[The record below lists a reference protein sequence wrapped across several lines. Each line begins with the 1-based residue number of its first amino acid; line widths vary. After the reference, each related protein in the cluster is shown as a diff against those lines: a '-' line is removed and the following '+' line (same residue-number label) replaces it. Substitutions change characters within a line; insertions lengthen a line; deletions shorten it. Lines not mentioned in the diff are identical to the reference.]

1 MNHNAFPVW
10 QVATTEQTT
19 RVGTTTSQN
28 NDGGSISTLKYVT
41 NARPNVKIISIP
53 SQGAVSNNDG
63 TLLYGTSIDGSYLTV
78 TKNQQSQHQ
87 QPLRRSTAA
96 NHGTML
102 NDSILLQTADGR
114 EYLVDERSIQNID
127 QIPPENLIYM
137 TSSDVPP
144 SVSEVDKINHHLSIA
159 SLPSVADQ
167 NQLQLDGYVDSGATV
182 EAAEQT
188 PQLQAEYAE
197 ECQVT
202 EEVITDDW
210 VQSQGEECVQVTVDQ
225 LGVNTIAVEDE
236 IPVPLDQ
243 DQYTL
248 SRPYPCDF
256 CSRRFRKKASLQNH
270 LMAHSND
277 RPHMCNLCG
286 AQYGRRS
293 DLINHLKQHAYA
305 GTEQD
310 ELSLRGDHDADYDLS
325 DLTNTASHIKHR
337 TRHSSE
343 DEDLYIQEAM
353 VSYNSQPPMQLISTT
368 NYGASSA
375 TISSSYEHDEPV
387 ERTSFI
393 SNGTLGVDQH
403 SIIDTDYPSSTLPT
417 MATGKRMARKKQIA
431 PAEIRSART
440 KPAPATKASTQVRS
454 TGATRTNVPVNRQ
467 IKKEPIE
474 NADLNGT
481 TAAPL
486 GAVFPIVDERKPF
499 VCQQCGI
506 SFGREKALMAHSRT
520 HANRTRYECDYCY
533 AQFNELSQLEIH
545 VSRAHQQTANN
556 TERGKGELVS
566 NENKAEWV
574 PPAHEAYDH
583 VSGGTSVDTRNR
595 YNCDKCNAVFFELE
609 HILNHAQLKH
619 GAAYTSVIDTTPR
632 NVTVKQETPAKPM
645 DYGDDL
651 EEEVT
656 DQEIEEEDY
665 GDLDYSIDNYENRSS
680 DQETTNATQ
689 HQPTALTCRECGET
703 FESGMALLEHS
714 ETHNRYEPH
723 ECQLCGEKF
732 LDESTIKQHVQERHR
747 NELSATSCAICGK
760 RCKSQTTLIKHA
772 WDHSRER
779 THSCSQ
785 CGKTFH
791 HMTRLKR
798 HMESHRNKTV
808 RCEVCKQEF
817 PDGRTL
823 MNHRHSHTKSNEYP
837 CHECGKTFGSRSS
850 QQIHMRIHTGERPYA
865 CRFCWK
871 AFADGG
877 TLRKHERIHT
887 GEKPYACPVCPKA
900 FNQRVVLR
908 EHIRAHHSQADA
920 KRGSPNQPYY
930 CSVCSSPF
938 STTDDLVQ
946 HLIKH
951 SDMNTAMKREPPTFP
966 RKYKRRRKL
975 KPHELERLQSG
986 RRKQKNKPPEDFDD
1000 DEDEDDHDGDDG
1012 DEAGCEESAD
1022 RTEEKTTAKQHHG
1035 SKSSIV
1041 LSHPDGTLK
1050 TKRELNLEYGRRG
1063 ESRGS
1068 KPSFPSHGML
1078 DENGINLLSNIVL
1091 LHGGQQQ
1098 DAPSPANS
1106 GKSARMLSKPS
1117 APGSV
1122 TTKSKEK
1129 AGPSSSSIAQ
1139 KSKSNATKK
1148 RASRKRTTSFV
1159 NKDSP
1164 DAVVKMKDGDDRASP
1179 HSAGSTITNVMEAFF
1194 RSRKRNS
1201 LLPEIPSHRISSVS
1215 FPLLD
1220 DGNTDD
1226 PMDEPMV
1233 EDGCRRGYG
1242 HPTQPRKATTSF
1254 SASEDDFHQQLLME
1268 ISHRNKYTDRFNS
1281 DTVHDLEE
1289 ILRSPVKNVPSRNML
1304 SAPSAKRTNNRQA
1317 GKTSIPRKQ
1326 ATVRKGKSKA
1336 KNKRPVS
1343 GRQQQEPVEK
1353 KEPVK
1358 KVIQETPPAVL
1369 RSQRLTR
1376 RQLEREVNFLK
1387 EAYEASATGP
1397 SKENDTPSGSQDV
1410 ASDALTDAVNAVN
1423 ETPSVRMDS
1432 SERLAAMLLNDG
1444 LPADDAQSSN
1454 GSGDSSCHGNIFQH
1468 EDAFAS
1474 TKAYADALHMMD
1486 LADVEKQED
1495 AAVGMIEERMD
1506 EENDPDDSG
1515 PYTDKTI
1522 TTSQDTG
1529 TGGSAGTADYRCSI
1543 CAACFDDRAQLILHV
1558 PVHI

>member
-1 MNHNAFPVW
+1 MNHNALPVW
-10 QVATTEQTT
+10 KVTTAEQTT
-19 RVGTTTSQN
+19 RVGTSTSQN
-28 NDGGSISTLKYVT
+28 NGGGSISTLKYVT
-41 NARPNVKIISIP
+41 NARPNVKIITFP
-53 SQGAVSNNDG
+53 GQGAVVNNDN
-63 TLLYGTSIDGSYLTV
+63 TLQYGTAIDSSYLTV
-78 TKNQQSQHQ
+78 TKSHQTQQQQQ
-87 QPLRRSTAA
+87 QPVHRTTVNL
-96 NHGTML
+96 GTML
-102 NDSILLQTADGR
+102 NDSILLQTPDGR

-137 TSSDVPP
+137 TSSDVMPP
-144 SVSEVDKINHHLSIA
+144 SDHLA
-159 SLPSVADQ
+159 TTSLRPMDQ
-167 NQLQLDGYVDSGATV
+167 SHLELDEYVDSGPVSETV
-182 EAAEQT
+182 DQT
-188 PQLQAEYAE
+188 PQLEADYAE

-277 RPHMCNLCG
+277 RPHVCNLCG
-286 AQYGRRS
+286 AQYGRRT

-305 GTEQD
+305 VNEQD
-310 ELSLRGDHDADYDLS
+310 DLSLRGDQDLDYDLPE
-325 DLTNTASHIKHR
+325 LAVGHIKHR
-337 TRHSSE
+337 PRHSSE
-343 DEDLYIQEAM
+343 DEDLYIQDPM
-353 VSYNSQPPMQLISTT
+353 VSYNSQPPKQLISTT

-375 TISSSYEHDEPV
+375 TSYEREAPLV
-387 ERTSFI
+387 RTSFG
-393 SNGTLGVDQH
+393 NGPTGVGHQ
-403 SIIDTDYPSSTLPT
+403 SIIDVDCSSSSFSG
-417 MATGKRMARKKQIA
+417 AGKRVARKRQTA
-431 PAEIRSART
+431 SSNLRTART
-440 KPAPATKASTQVRS
+440 ALPAKLQTTQVRS
-454 TGATRTNVPVNRQ
+454 TGASRTSMPANRH

-474 NADLNGT
+474 NSQDTATEPIGT
-481 TAAPL
+481 
-486 GAVFPIVDERKPF
+486 GFPIVDERKPF

-520 HANRTRYECDYCY
+520 HTNRVRHECDYCY
-533 AQFNELSQLEIH
+533 AQFYDRPQLQLHI
-545 VSRAHQQTANN
+545 SRVHQQINET
-556 TERGKGELVS
+556 VS
-566 NENKAEWV
+566 NESKSEWV
-574 PPAHEAYDH
+574 PDHESYD
-583 VSGGTSVDTRNR
+583 SGGTSVDTGNR
-595 YNCDKCNAVFFELE
+595 YNCDKCNAVFYQLE
-609 HILNHAQLKH
+609 HILNHTQQKH
-619 GAAYTSVIDTTPR
+619 GAAVSSTVNALPH
-632 NVTVKQETPAKPM
+632 NVAVKQELVQTSSKNVT
-645 DYGDDL
+645 YGVDL
-651 EEEVT
+651 DEDVT
-656 DQEIEEEDY
+656 DQEIEEEDF
-665 GDLDYSIDNYENRSS
+665 GDLDYSIEHYENRSS
-680 DQETTNATQ
+680 DPETHT
-689 HQPTALTCRECGET
+689 QPTSLSCRECGET
-703 FESGMALLEHS
+703 FESGMELLEHS
-714 ETHNRYEPH
+714 ESHTTRYEPH
-723 ECQLCGEKF
+723 ECQLCGERF
-732 LDESTIKQHVQERHR
+732 LDETTIKQHIQERHQH
-747 NELSATSCAICGK
+747 ELTATSCAICGK
-760 RCKSQTTLIKHA
+760 RCKSQTTLMKHA

-779 THSCSQ
+779 AHSCSQ

-808 RCEVCKQEF
+808 RCEVCNQEF

-908 EHIRAHHSQADA
+908 EHIRAHHSQEDA
-920 KRGSPNQPYY
+920 KRGSPDQPFY

-986 RRKQKNKPPEDFDD
+986 RRKQKNKSQEDA
-1000 DEDEDDHDGDDG
+1000 EDDGNETGYEDNSGPTETTRQQRHDP
-1012 DEAGCEESAD
+1012 
-1022 RTEEKTTAKQHHG
+1022 KT
-1035 SKSSIV
+1035 SVV
-1041 LSHPDGTLK
+1041 LPHPDGTHK
-1050 TKRELNLEYGRRG
+1050 TKREPNLEYGGRRVPG
-1063 ESRGS
+1063 GSRVS
-1068 KPSFPSHGML
+1068 KSSHSSHDIL

-1091 LHGGQQQ
+1091 LHGQQEE
-1098 DAPSPANS
+1098 PSNS
-1106 GKSARMLSKPS
+1106 THDKP
-1117 APGSV
+1117 PQ
-1122 TTKSKEK
+1122 TKAKPK
-1129 AGPSSSSIAQ
+1129 AGPSRCRT
-1139 KSKSNATKK
+1139 NASRAKVISARKK
-1148 RASRKRTTSFV
+1148 TSRKRTISFTS
-1159 NKDSP
+1159 KDSS
-1164 DAVVKMKDGDDRASP
+1164 DAVSKMKDGEDHSSP
-1179 HSAGSTITNVMEAFF
+1179 HSTGSTITNVMEAFF

-1233 EDGCRRGYG
+1233 DDGCRRSYG
-1242 HPTQPRKATTSF
+1242 QPRKTTVSF
-1254 SASEDDFHQQLLME
+1254 SASEDDFNHQLLME
-1268 ISHRNKYTDRFNS
+1268 ISHKNKYTERFNS

-1289 ILRSPVKNVPSRNML
+1289 ILRSPLKSAPSRNVL
-1304 SAPSAKRTNNRQA
+1304 STTSARRTNNGQPQPG
-1317 GKTSIPRKQ
+1317 GKASNQRKQ
-1326 ATVRKGKSKA
+1326 TTVSKGKSKA
-1336 KNKRPVS
+1336 KNKKAVS
-1343 GRQQQEPVEK
+1343 GRRPQQKPVEQK
-1353 KEPVK
+1353 VK

-1387 EAYEASATGP
+1387 QAYEANATGTEP
-1397 SKENDTPSGSQDV
+1397 NNENETASGMVVTSE
-1410 ASDALTDAVNAVN
+1410 ATDSVNAVN
-1423 ETPSVRMDS
+1423 DTPNERMGS

-1444 LPADDAQSSN
+1444 LPPDDTHNSN
-1454 GSGDSSCHGNIFQH
+1454 SSGDSSSHEGIFHHQ
-1468 EDAFAS
+1468 DNFTS
-1474 TKAYADALHMMD
+1474 TKAYAESLHMME
-1486 LADVEKQED
+1486 LAGVEKQED
-1495 AAVGMIEERMD
+1495 RAMMD
-1506 EENDPDDSG
+1506 EENDPEDNCLYGDR
-1515 PYTDKTI
+1515 TT
-1522 TTSQDTG
+1522 TTSQDTD
-1529 TGGSAGTADYRCSI
+1529 TGGSDYRCSI
-1543 CAACFDDRAQLILHV
+1543 CAARFDDRAQLILHV

>member
-10 QVATTEQTT
+10 QVAASEQQTT
-19 RVGTTTSQN
+19 RGSTTGTQN
-28 NDGGSISTLKYVT
+28 NGGSISTLKYVT

-53 SQGAVSNNDG
+53 GRVGAGSNNTDG
-63 TLLYGTSIDGSYLTV
+63 TLLYETSFDGSYLTV
-78 TKNQQSQHQ
+78 TKDHHHQQQQ
-87 QPLRRSTAA
+87 QPLRRSTP
-96 NHGTML
+96 NHGVAML
-102 NDSILLQTADGR
+102 NDSILLQTPDGQG
-114 EYLVDERSIQNID
+114 YHLVDERSIQNID

-137 TSSDVPP
+137 TSSE
-144 SVSEVDKINHHLSIA
+144 VSPLVSDVDKINPLTVPCLST
-159 SLPSVADQ
+159 SSEQ
-167 NQLQLDGYVDSGATV
+167 NQLELGDYVDSGPAS
-182 EAAEQT
+182 EAVDET
-188 PQLQAEYAE
+188 PQLQTDYAE

-310 ELSLRGDHDADYDLS
+310 DLSLRGDQDADYDLPE
-325 DLTNTASHIKHR
+325 LTNTAAHLKHR

-343 DEDLYIQEAM
+343 DEDLYIQNAM

-368 NYGASSA
+368 NYGSSSA
-375 TISSSYEHDEPV
+375 TISSSYDHNEAM
-387 ERTSFI
+387 ERTSF
-393 SNGTLGVDQH
+393 SNGPTEIDHQS
-403 SIIDTDYPSSTLPT
+403 SIIDIGYPSPTLP
-417 MATGKRMARKKQIA
+417 AISAGKRMPRKRQI
-431 PAEIRSART
+431 PSSDLRTART
-440 KPAPATKASTQVRS
+440 KPAPSTKTTTQVRS
-454 TGATRTNVPVNRQ
+454 SGASRTSVTSNRQ
-467 IKKEPIE
+467 IKKEPIDNSE
-474 NADLNGT
+474 GDT
-481 TAAPL
+481 VPAP
-486 GAVFPIVDERKPF
+486 ATVFPVIDERKPF

-520 HANRTRYECDYCY
+520 HANRAHYECDHCF
-533 AQFNELSQLEIH
+533 ATFSDWSQLQEH
-545 VSRAHQQTANN
+545 VRRTHQLHSTKSEPPAS
-556 TERGKGELVS
+556 TESKS
-566 NENKAEWV
+566 EWV
-574 PPAHEAYDH
+574 PDHETTYDH
-583 VSGGTSVDTRNR
+583 DSGGTSVDTKNR
-595 YNCDKCNAVFFELE
+595 YNCDKCSAVFFQLE
-609 HILNHAQLKH
+609 HILNHKQLKH
-619 GAAYTSVIDTTPR
+619 GVTGSAVDASPQRKLVI
-632 NVTVKQETPAKPM
+632 KQERTTHHNVG
-645 DYGDDL
+645 YDDL
-651 EEEVT
+651 EQDVT
-656 DQEIEEEDY
+656 DQEIEEDDY
-665 GDLDYSIDNYENRSS
+665 GNLDYSIEHYESRSS
-680 DQETTNATQ
+680 DPETNAQ
-689 HQPTALTCRECGET
+689 QPTIALTCRECGDT
-703 FESGMALLEHS
+703 FENGMELLEHS

-732 LDESTIKQHVQERHR
+732 LEEATIKQHVQERHG
-747 NELSATSCAICGK
+747 NELTTTSCAICGK

-808 RCEVCKQEF
+808 RCEVCNQEF

-865 CRFCWK
+865 CRYCWK

-930 CSVCSSPF
+930 CSVCSAPF

-986 RRKQKNKPPEDFDD
+986 RRKQKNKPSEELED
-1000 DEDEDDHDGDDG
+1000 DGDD
-1012 DEAGCEESAD
+1012 AGFEESASA
-1022 RTEEKTTAKQHHG
+1022 TESTKQQQYEPKP
-1035 SKSSIV
+1035 SLV

-1050 TKRELNLEYGRRG
+1050 TKRELKLEYGRRG
-1063 ESRGS
+1063 ESHGS
-1068 KPSFPSHGML
+1068 KPSLSPNGML

-1091 LHGGQQQ
+1091 LHGEQ
-1098 DAPSPANS
+1098 DDPSNADND
-1106 GKSARMLSKPS
+1106 KLSRGAKKP
-1117 APGSV
+1117 V
-1122 TTKSKEK
+1122 ETTPKEK
-1129 AGPSSSSIAQ
+1129 AGPSNCRPSANAP
-1139 KSKSNATKK
+1139 KWNATPTRKK
-1148 RASRKRTTSFV
+1148 PSRKRTASFASG
-1159 NKDSP
+1159 DSSE
-1164 DAVVKMKDGDDRASP
+1164 ALVKVKEEEHSSP
-1179 HSAGSTITNVMEAFF
+1179 QSAGSTITNVMEAFF
-1194 RSRKRNS
+1194 RTRKRNS
-1201 LLPEIPSHRISSVS
+1201 LLPEISSHRISSVS

-1233 EDGCRRGYG
+1233 DDGCRRGYG
-1242 HPTQPRKATTSF
+1242 QHTPQQTRKSTASF
-1254 SASEDDFHQQLLME
+1254 SASEDDLNHQLLME
-1268 ISHRNKYTDRFNS
+1268 ISHKNKYTDRFNS
-1281 DTVHDLEE
+1281 DTVHDLQE
-1289 ILRSPVKNVPSRNML
+1289 ILRSPIKGAPSRNEL
-1304 SAPSAKRTNNRQA
+1304 STPSTKRANPNKQDGKPSAQ
-1317 GKTSIPRKQ
+1317 RKQ
-1326 ATVRKGKSKA
+1326 KGKSKA
-1336 KNKRPVS
+1336 KNKKTVPVRP
-1343 GRQQQEPVEK
+1343 QQKPVEK
-1353 KEPVK
+1353 KIK
-1358 KVIQETPPAVL
+1358 KVAPETPPAVL

-1387 EAYEASATGP
+1387 EAYEVNATGTEP
-1397 SKENDTPSGSQDV
+1397 SKENETSSGAIV
-1410 ASDALTDAVNAVN
+1410 ALEVTDPVNAVN
-1423 ETPSVRMDS
+1423 DTPSERIDS

-1444 LPADDAQSSN
+1444 LQPDDTQSSN
-1454 GSGDSSCHGNIFQH
+1454 GEGSCHGNIFQH
-1468 EDAFAS
+1468 EEDHFAS
-1474 TKAYADALHMMD
+1474 TKAYAESMHMLE
-1486 LADVEKQED
+1486 LADVAKQE
-1495 AAVGMIEERMD
+1495 IKLD
-1506 EENDPDDSG
+1506 EENDPDESCL
-1515 PYTDKTI
+1515 YMDKTNI
-1522 TTSQDTG
+1522 TSEDTG
-1529 TGGSAGTADYRCSI
+1529 AASNYRCSI

>member
-10 QVATTEQTT
+10 QVATTEQQTT
-19 RVGTTTSQN
+19 RGGITGTQN
-28 NDGGSISTLKYVT
+28 NGGSISALKYVT

-53 SQGAVSNNDG
+53 GRGAGSNNTDG
-63 TLLYGTSIDGSYLTV
+63 TLLYETSIDGSYLTV
-78 TKNQQSQHQ
+78 TKDHQ
-87 QPLRRSTAA
+87 QQQQQQPVRRTTA
-96 NHGTML
+96 NHNSVAML
-102 NDSILLQTADGR
+102 NDSILLKTPDGQ

-137 TSSDVPP
+137 TSSDVSPL
-144 SVSEVDKINHHLSIA
+144 VSDVEKVNPLPAPCLSTA
-159 SLPSVADQ
+159 SEQ
-167 NQLQLDGYVDSGATV
+167 NQLELGDYVDPT
-182 EAAEQT
+182 AAADQT
-188 PQLQAEYAE
+188 PQLQTEYAE

-225 LGVNTIAVEDE
+225 LGVNTITVEDE

-310 ELSLRGDHDADYDLS
+310 DLSLRGDQDADCTYKQFNHDLPE
-325 DLTNTASHIKHR
+325 LTNTAGHLKHR
-337 TRHSSE
+337 TRQSSE
-343 DEDLYIQEAM
+343 DEDLYIQNAM

-368 NYGASSA
+368 NYGSSSA
-375 TISSSYEHDEPV
+375 TISSSYEHSEPM
-387 ERTSFI
+387 ERTSFG
-393 SNGTLGVDQH
+393 NGPTEDH
-403 SIIDTDYPSSTLPT
+403 STMDIGYSSASLPT
-417 MATGKRMARKKQIA
+417 NSAGKRMSRKRQN
-431 PAEIRSART
+431 PTSDMRPART
-440 KPAPATKASTQVRS
+440 KLSTLSTKATTQVRS
-454 TGATRTNVPVNRQ
+454 SGASRTNVSSNRP
-467 IKKEPIE
+467 IKKEPNEHSE
-474 NADLNGT
+474 NINVPAVET
-481 TAAPL
+481 
-486 GAVFPIVDERKPF
+486 VFPVIDERKPF
-499 VCQQCGI
+499 VCQQCGT
-506 SFGREKALMAHSRT
+506 SFGREKALLAHSRT
-520 HANRTRYECDYCY
+520 HANRTQHECDYCY
-533 AQFNELSQLEIH
+533 AQFYEWSQLQEH
-545 VSRAHQQTANN
+545 VRRTHQTNN
-556 TERGKGELVS
+556 SLEHSKSVLPVSSESKSNLV
-566 NENKAEWV
+566 
-574 PPAHEAYDH
+574 PDHETYD
-583 VSGGTSVDTRNR
+583 SGGTSGETKIQ
-595 YNCDKCNAVFFELE
+595 YNCDKCSAAFFQLE
-609 HILNHAQLKH
+609 HMLNHKQQKH
-619 GAAYTSVIDTTPR
+619 GVDAPPR
-632 NVTVKQETPAKPM
+632 KLVVKQELIQTTSHNAG
-645 DYGDDL
+645 YDDL
-651 EEEVT
+651 DEEGS
-656 DQEIEEEDY
+656 DQEIEEDDY
-665 GDLDYSIDNYENRSS
+665 GDYTIEQYENRSS
-680 DQETTNATQ
+680 DQETNPQ
-689 HQPTALTCRECGET
+689 HPTTAFTCRECGDS
-703 FESGMALLEHS
+703 FANGMELLEHS

-732 LDESTIKQHVQERHR
+732 LDEATIKLHVQESHR
-747 NELSATSCAICGK
+747 DELTATSCAICGK

-808 RCEVCKQEF
+808 RCEVCNQAF

-930 CSVCSSPF
+930 CSVCSAPF

-986 RRKQKNKPPEDFDD
+986 RRKQKNKPSEELDD
-1000 DEDEDDHDGDDG
+1000 DDGDDAG
-1012 DEAGCEESAD
+1012 FDESISPSESS
-1022 RTEEKTTAKQHHG
+1022 KQQQHE
-1035 SKSSIV
+1035 SKPSIV

-1063 ESRGS
+1063 S
-1068 KPSFPSHGML
+1068 KPSSSPHGIL

-1091 LHGGQQQ
+1091 LHGQQGE
-1098 DAPSPANS
+1098 PSNTNDTHP
-1106 GKSARMLSKPS
+1106 RMLNKK
-1117 APGSV
+1117 V
-1122 TTKSKEK
+1122 TLTGETNSKEK
-1129 AGPSSSSIAQ
+1129 AGPSTLTNAP
-1139 KSKSNATKK
+1139 KSKVTPVRKK
-1148 RASRKRTTSFV
+1148 PSRKRPAGTSLTM
-1159 NKDSP
+1159 KDSS
-1164 DAVVKMKDGDDRASP
+1164 DSAVKMKDEERSSP
-1179 HSAGSTITNVMEAFF
+1179 PSTGSTMTNVMEAFF
-1194 RSRKRNS
+1194 RSRKRNA

-1233 EDGCRRGYG
+1233 MDDGCRRGYT
-1242 HPTQPRKATTSF
+1242 PQQQRKSTTSF
-1254 SASEDDFHQQLLME
+1254 SASEDDLTQQLLME
-1268 ISHRNKYTDRFNS
+1268 ITHKNKYTDRFNS

-1289 ILRSPVKNVPSRNML
+1289 ILRSPIKGASSRNML
-1304 SAPSAKRTNNRQA
+1304 STTPSTKRANHKQE
-1317 GKTSIPRKQ
+1317 GKPLTQRKQ
-1326 ATVRKGKSKA
+1326 KGKSKA
-1336 KNKRPVS
+1336 KNKKPVS
-1343 GRQQQEPVEK
+1343 VRPQQKPAEK
-1353 KEPVK
+1353 KIK
-1358 KVIQETPPAVL
+1358 KLAPEIPPAVL

-1387 EAYEASATGP
+1387 EAYEGSATGTEL
-1397 SKENDTPSGSQDV
+1397 SKENDSSSGVIVPSEVTDTVANADNDTPS
-1410 ASDALTDAVNAVN
+1410 
-1423 ETPSVRMDS
+1423 ERMDS

-1444 LPADDAQSSN
+1444 LQPDDTQSSN
-1454 GSGDSSCHGNIFQH
+1454 DAGTGDSSCHGSIFQH
-1468 EDAFAS
+1468 EDHFAS
-1474 TKAYADALHMMD
+1474 TKAYAESLHMMEFVD
-1486 LADVEKQED
+1486 AVKQED
-1495 AAVGMIEERMD
+1495 KMD
-1506 EENDPDDSG
+1506 EENVPGRSSL
-1515 PYTDKTI
+1515 YTDKTTI
-1522 TTSQDTG
+1522 TSQNADT
-1529 TGGSAGTADYRCSI
+1529 TGAASNYRCSI